1 MYVIIRL
8 LLPTNCS
15 WTFRNPKYKF
25 VDYFLNKVSR
35 KLQQYYNFR
44 ALANSLI
51 DSDSEFEDDEDYTAE
66 LEDDED
72 IYQDVD
78 NIYDAPS
85 LRCSSLMTSSNG
97 MMTSDEVAS
106 PTSLPSPLGEGSSSS
121 VLECFF
127 WNVKMCDLLW
137 LPSVMTVITFFCI
150 KC

>member
-1 MYVIIRL
+1 M
-8 LLPTNCS
+8 
-15 WTFRNPKYKF
+15 
-25 VDYFLNKVSR
+25 R
-35 KLQQYYNFR
+35 KSQQYYNFR

-97 MMTSDEVAS
+97 IMTSDEVAS

-121 VLECFF
+121 VL
-127 WNVKMCDLLW
+127 
-137 LPSVMTVITFFCI
+137 
-150 KC
+150 